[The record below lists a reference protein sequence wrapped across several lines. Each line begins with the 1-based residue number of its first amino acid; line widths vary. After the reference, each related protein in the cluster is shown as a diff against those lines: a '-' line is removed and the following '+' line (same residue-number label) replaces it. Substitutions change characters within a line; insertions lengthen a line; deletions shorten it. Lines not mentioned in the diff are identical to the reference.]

1 MSSPS
6 LLETELKVSGEYIST
21 EVKLKDN
28 DLSSPRFITTRSK
41 HEHKGIRTMTELNN
55 FSGLKYEPKQE

>member
-28 DLSSPRFITTRSK
+28 DLSSPYLSRLGVNMNIK
-41 HEHKGIRTMTELNN
+41 V
-55 FSGLKYEPKQE
+55 